1 MSDVSLTFLGA
12 TRTVTGSRFLVSTGA
27 STVLIDAGLFQGDSD
42 ERQLNWKPFP
52 VDPATIDAIVLTH
65 AHLDHCGY
73 LPLLVKRG
81 FRGKIYA
88 THYTAKLA
96 EVTMRDSGRIQ
107 EEDAKFAERK
117 GYSSHKPAL
126 PLYTEEDAVQA
137 VRRFAQIHEL
147 EQIDVFDAA
156 FAHLAREHA
165 TIAQDVRAQWHPR
178 GERRDD
184 DAEHEHGERGVNQHA
199 RPAQPLHEPW
209 PRPGAEAARRRA
221 HVGGAG
227 EFMLR
232 RHADQTGRAA
242 EFEHHPIAAVGAQSA
257 IDAFVLRAVAD
268 VDAGR
273 ANLLANAA
281 IDAIAGAPGR
291 GSGSA

>member
-107 EEDAKFAERK
+107 EEDAKFAQRK

-137 VRRFAQIHEL
+137 VRRFAPVEFGAA
-147 EQIDVFDAA
+147 IDLTSDVTVILHPSGHILGSSFVDLTAAGKRLLFTGDMGRHDHPLLVAPGDIPQGQFDAIVTESTYGD
-156 FAHLAREHA
+156 REHA
-165 TIAQDVRAQWHPR
+165 PTTANFQDSIRQTI
-178 GERRDD
+178 
-184 DAEHEHGERGVNQHA
+184 ERG
-199 RPAQPLHEPW
+199 
-209 PRPGAEAARRRA
+209 G
-221 HVGGAG
+221 
-227 EFMLR
+227 
-232 RHADQTGRAA
+232 
-242 EFEHHPIAAVGAQSA
+242 
-257 IDAFVLRAVAD
+257 
-268 VDAGR
+268 
-273 ANLLANAA
+273 
-281 IDAIAGAPGR
+281 
-291 GSGSA
+291 